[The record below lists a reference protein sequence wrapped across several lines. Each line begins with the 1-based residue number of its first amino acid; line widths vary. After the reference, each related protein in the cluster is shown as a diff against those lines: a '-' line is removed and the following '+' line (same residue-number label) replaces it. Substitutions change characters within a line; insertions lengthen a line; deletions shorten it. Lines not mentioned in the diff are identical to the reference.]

1 MADIL
6 QGLNNPQKEA
16 VTTVEG
22 PVMVIA
28 GAGSGKTKALTH
40 RIAYMIQEGINPF
53 SIMALTFT
61 NKAAKE
67 MKDRIMKLVDPHA
80 ARNVWMGT
88 FHSIFA
94 RILRIEAQHLGFTPD
109 FTIYDTDDSKQLINA
124 ILKERELDTKAYPA
138 KYILHRISMAK
149 SALYTPEDYCNNFE
163 IQQQDLRANKPLVGE
178 IFKSY
183 NNRLQRAN
191 AMDFDD
197 ILFYTNVLLRDFPEI
212 LYKYQQRFEYILV
225 DEYQDTNYAQY
236 LIIRRI
242 AAMREN
248 ICVVGDD
255 AQSIYGFRG
264 ANIQNILNFKNDY
277 PEQKLIRL
285 EQNYRSTKTIVNAA
299 NSVIDHNKDQIKKK
313 VWSDKEEGELI
324 TVLRAT
330 SDNEE
335 GTLVANSIF
344 GYKMSRQLNNKDFAI
359 LYRTNSQSRS
369 IEEALR
375 KQDIRYRI
383 YGGLSFYDR
392 KEVKDLLAYF
402 RVVINPHDEQALLRI
417 INYPARGI
425 GKTTIERL
433 MVVADERQKGIW
445 DVISSETEPMPNDFN
460 SGTVTKL
467 RNFAT
472 MIRSFQTLLD
482 KQNAIE
488 LAKHICNT
496 VGIIKVL
503 KEDDTPEGVARVQ
516 NIEELLNAIM
526 EFSDKQ
532 VDEVTGEQNTVTLNK
547 FMEDVALLTDQD
559 KKDDEDDDYV
569 TLMTIHSAK
578 GLEFPYVY
586 IVGLEE
592 NLFPGIQSLST
603 REDLE
608 EERRLFY
615 VALTRAE
622 TKLVLSHAESRYRWG
637 NLTLSEPSRF
647 IEEIDPSLIE
657 RTKKASFRG
666 TSSFNEGVNFSNPF
680 SKSFQTTRKFQKKTM
695 QSDTPYINKGTQK
708 TESSEKFNSSD
719 FNPASPDE
727 IVEGMIV
734 LHQKFGQ
741 GRVEKVEG
749 VGPNKKANVFS
760 TFLQFQ
766 QLGDLIALG
775 QQLAVLTGDGF
786 QHHHAGK
793 IHHYTHHNR
802 YTAGD
807 DPAAI
812 GAQQLFDTPAAA
824 PNRNPHNGCGE

>member
-1 MADIL
+1 MTDIL
-6 QGLNNPQKEA
+6 NGLNNPQREA

-163 IQQQDLRANKPLVGE
+163 IQQQDVRANKPLIGE
-178 IFKSY
+178 IFKTY

-277 PEQKLIRL
+277 PEQRLIRL

-369 IEEALR
+369 LEEALR

-433 MVVADERQKGIW
+433 MVVADERKQAIW
-445 DVISSETEPMPNDFN
+445 DVIASDEEPMPKDFN
-460 SGTVTKL
+460 SGTVNKL

-472 MIRSFQTLLD
+472 MIKSFQTLLN

-496 VGIIKVL
+496 VGIIKDL
-503 KEDDTPEGVARVQ
+503 KEDDTPEGLSRVQ

-532 VDEVTGEQNTVTLNK
+532 VDEVTGEQNEVTLNK

-559 KKDDEDDDYV
+559 KKNDEDDDYV

-622 TKLVLSHAESRYRWG
+622 TKLVLSYAESRYRWG

-647 IEEIDPSLIE
+647 IEEIDQSLIE
-657 RTKKASFRG
+657 RTRKASFRG
-666 TSSFNEGVNFSNPF
+666 TSSFNEGVNFSDPF
-680 SKSFQTTRKFQKKTM
+680 SKSFQTRRDFQKKTT
-695 QSDTPYINKGTQK
+695 QPSNATPINTPK
-708 TESSEKFNSSD
+708 NNNSD
-719 FNPASPDE
+719 FTAASPDV
-727 IVEGMIV
+727 IDEGMRV

-741 GRVEKVEG
+741 GTVMKVEG
-749 VGPNKKANVFS
+749 IGPNKKATV
-760 TFLQFQ
+760 
-766 QLGDLIALG
+766 
-775 QQLAVLTGDGF
+775 
-786 QHHHAGK
+786 
-793 IHHYTHHNR
+793 
-802 YTAGD
+802 
-807 DPAAI
+807 
-812 GAQQLFDTPAAA
+812 LFDD
-824 PNRNPHNGCGE
+824 CGTKQLMLKFAKLNILK

>member
-6 QGLNNPQKEA
+6 DKLNGPQLEA
-16 VTTVEG
+16 VTTIDG

-28 GAGSGKTKALTH
+28 GAGSGKTRALTH

-67 MKDRIMKLVDPHA
+67 MKERIMQLVEPGA

-94 RILRIEAQHLGFTPD
+94 RILRIEAASLGYTSD
-109 FTIYDTDDSKQLINA
+109 FTIYDTDDSKTLINN
-124 ILKERELDTKAYPA
+124 ILKDRELDTKAYPA
-138 KYILHRISMAK
+138 KYILNRISMAK
-149 SALYTPEDYCNNFE
+149 SALYSPEDYCNNAE
-163 IQQQDLRANKPLVGE
+163 IQEQDRRANKPLVGE
-178 IFKSY
+178 IYKTY
-183 NNRLQRAN
+183 NARLKRAN

-197 ILFYTNVLLRDFPEI
+197 ILFNTNVLLRDFPEI
-212 LYKYQQRFEYILV
+212 LYKYQNHFQYILV

-264 ANIQNILNFKNDY
+264 ANIQNILNFKTDY

-285 EQNYRSTKTIVNAA
+285 EQNYRSTKTIVKAA
-299 NSVIDHNKDQIKKK
+299 NSVIENNKDQIKKN
-313 VWSDKEEGELI
+313 VWSDNEEGELI
-324 TVLRAT
+324 TLLRAT

-335 GTLVANSIF
+335 GTLVASSIF
-344 GYKMSRQLNNKDFAI
+344 GYKMSRQLSFKDFVI
-359 LYRTNSQSRS
+359 LYRTNAQSRS
-369 IEEALR
+369 LEEALR
-375 KQDIRYRI
+375 KQDIPYRI

-402 RVVINPHDEQALLRI
+402 RVVINPLDEQALLRI

-425 GKTTIERL
+425 GDTTK
-433 MVVADERQKGIW
+433 QKLQVIAEGRGCPIW
-445 DVISSETEPMPNDFN
+445 DVLTSIGKEPIDLNTGTARKLMDF
-460 SGTVTKL
+460 TTL
-467 RNFAT
+467 
-472 MIRSFQTLLD
+472 IQSFQTLVS
-482 KQNAIE
+482 KMSAFE
-488 LAKHICNT
+488 LAKHIT
-496 VGIIKVL
+496 DTIGLIKVL
-503 KEDDTPEGVARVQ
+503 KEEDTAESIMRIQ

-532 VDEVTGEQNTVTLNK
+532 VDEVTGEQISVSLPK

-559 KKDDEDDDYV
+559 KKDDKDSDVV

-592 NLFPGIQSLST
+592 NLFPGIQTLST

-622 TKLVLSHAESRYRWG
+622 KKLILSYAESRYRWG
-637 NLTLSEPSRF
+637 NMTLSEPSRF
-647 IEEIDPSLIE
+647 IEEIDQSLIE
-657 RTKKASFRG
+657 KTRKASFRG
-666 TSSFNEGVNFSNPF
+666 ATIKEERNYNPF
-680 SKSFQTTRKFQKKTM
+680 NKSKSSWTSTINDSH
-695 QSDTPYINKGTQK
+695 SDTTATSQAQQRQPVTHNVNMSTADA
-708 TESSEKFNSSD
+708 SEIMAGQRVF
-719 FNPASPDE
+719 
-727 IVEGMIV
+727 
-734 LHQKFGQ
+734 HQKFGA
-741 GRVEKVEG
+741 GTVITVEG
-749 VGPNKKANVFS
+749 AGPNKKASV
-760 TFLQFQ
+760 
-766 QLGDLIALG
+766 D
-775 QQLAVLTGDGF
+775 
-786 QHHHAGK
+786 
-793 IHHYTHHNR
+793 
-802 YTAGD
+802 
-807 DPAAI
+807 
-812 GAQQLFDTPAAA
+812 FDESGNKMLMLKFAKLSII
-824 PNRNPHNGCGE
+824 N

>member
-6 QGLNNPQKEA
+6 NGLNNPQREA
-16 VTTVEG
+16 VTTIEG

-149 SALYTPEDYCNNFE
+149 SALYTAEDYCNNFE
-163 IQQQDLRANKPLVGE
+163 IQQQDIRANKPLIGE

-264 ANIQNILNFKNDY
+264 ANIQNILNFKTDY

-299 NSVIDHNKDQIKKK
+299 NSVIEHNKDQIKKK
-313 VWSDKEEGELI
+313 VWSDNVEGDLI

-330 SDNEE
+330 SDGEE

-344 GYKMSRQLNNKDFAI
+344 GYKMAQQLNNKDFAI

-369 IEEALR
+369 LEEALR
-375 KQDIRYRI
+375 KQNIPYKI

-433 MVVADERQKGIW
+433 MVVANERNKGIW
-445 DVISSETEPMPNDFN
+445 DVIANEEEQMPQDFN
-460 SGTVTKL
+460 SGTAGKL

-472 MIRSFQTLLD
+472 MIKSFQTLLN

-496 VGIIKVL
+496 VGIIKDL

-532 VDEVTGEQNTVTLNK
+532 VDEVTGEQNEVTLNK
-547 FMEDVALLTDQD
+547 FMEDVALLSDQD
-559 KKDDEDDDYV
+559 KKDDENADYV

-603 REDLE
+603 REELE

-622 TKLVLSHAESRYRWG
+622 TKLILSYAESRYRWG

-666 TSSFNEGVNFSNPF
+666 TSSFNEGNNFSNPF
-680 SKSFQTTRKFQKKTM
+680 SKSFQTTREFQKKNNPEK
-695 QSDTPYINKGTQK
+695 QNTPYINSTQK
-708 TESSEKFNSSD
+708 NESSD
-719 FNPASPDE
+719 FVAASPDD
-727 IVEGMIV
+727 IIEGMRV
-734 LHQKFGQ
+734 SHQKFGQ
-741 GRVEKVEG
+741 GSVTKVEG
-749 VGPNKKANVFS
+749 IGPNKKATVIFDECGS
-760 TFLQFQ
+760 K
-766 QLGDLIALG
+766 QLMLKFAKLNIL
-775 QQLAVLTGDGF
+775 
-786 QHHHAGK
+786 K
-793 IHHYTHHNR
+793 
-802 YTAGD
+802 
-807 DPAAI
+807 
-812 GAQQLFDTPAAA
+812 
-824 PNRNPHNGCGE
+824 

>member
-1 MADIL
+1 MTDIL
-6 QGLNNPQKEA
+6 NGLNNPQREA

-22 PVMVIA
+22 PLMVIA

-163 IQQQDLRANKPLVGE
+163 IQQQDVRANKPLIGE
-178 IFKSY
+178 IFKTY

-277 PEQKLIRL
+277 PEQRLIRL

-369 IEEALR
+369 LEEALR

-433 MVVADERQKGIW
+433 MVVADERKQAIW
-445 DVISSETEPMPNDFN
+445 DVIASDEEPMPKDFN
-460 SGTVTKL
+460 SGTVNKL

-472 MIRSFQTLLD
+472 MIKSFQTLLN

-496 VGIIKVL
+496 VGIIKDL
-503 KEDDTPEGVARVQ
+503 KEDDTPEGLSRVQ

-532 VDEVTGEQNTVTLNK
+532 VDEVTGEQNEVTLNK

-559 KKDDEDDDYV
+559 KKNDEDDDYV

-622 TKLVLSHAESRYRWG
+622 TKLVLSYAESRYRWG

-647 IEEIDPSLIE
+647 IEEIDQSLIE
-657 RTKKASFRG
+657 RTRKASFRG
-666 TSSFNEGVNFSNPF
+666 TSSFDEGINFSNPF
-680 SKSFQTTRKFQKKTM
+680 SKSFQTRRDFQKKTT
-695 QSDTPYINKGTQK
+695 QPSSATPINTPK
-708 TESSEKFNSSD
+708 NNNSD
-719 FNPASPDE
+719 FVAATPDE
-727 IVEGMIV
+727 IDEGMRV

-741 GRVEKVEG
+741 GTVMKVEG
-749 VGPNKKANVFS
+749 IGPNKKATVMFDDCGS
-760 TFLQFQ
+760 K
-766 QLGDLIALG
+766 QLMLKFAKLNIL
-775 QQLAVLTGDGF
+775 
-786 QHHHAGK
+786 K
-793 IHHYTHHNR
+793 
-802 YTAGD
+802 
-807 DPAAI
+807 
-812 GAQQLFDTPAAA
+812 
-824 PNRNPHNGCGE
+824 

>member
-1 MADIL
+1 MTDIL
-6 QGLNNPQKEA
+6 QGLNSPQKEA

-149 SALYTPEDYCNNFE
+149 SALYTPEDYCNNFD
-163 IQQQDLRANKPLVGE
+163 IQQQDLRANKPLIGE
-178 IFKSY
+178 IFKTY

-277 PEQKLIRL
+277 PEQRLIRL

-445 DVISSETEPMPNDFN
+445 DVISSEEEPMPKDFN
-460 SGTVTKL
+460 SGTVNKL

-472 MIRSFQTLLD
+472 MIKSFQTLLN

-496 VGIIKVL
+496 VGIIKDL
-503 KEDDTPEGVARVQ
+503 KEDDTPEGLARVQ

-532 VDEVTGEQNTVTLNK
+532 VDEVTGEQNEVTLNK

-622 TKLVLSHAESRYRWG
+622 TKLVLSYAESRYRWG

-647 IEEIDPSLIE
+647 IEEIDQSLIE
-657 RTKKASFRG
+657 KTRKASFRG
-666 TSSFNEGVNFSNPF
+666 TSSFNEGINFSNPF
-680 SKSFQTTRKFQKKTM
+680 SKSFQEKRDYQKKT
-695 QSDTPYINKGTQK
+695 SSADSPYINKGT
-708 TESSEKFNSSD
+708 NSTTPININTPKNNDSD
-719 FNPASPDE
+719 FVAASPEDIE
-727 IVEGMIV
+727 EGMRV

-741 GRVEKVEG
+741 GTVMKVEG
-749 VGPNKKANVFS
+749 IGPNKKATV
-760 TFLQFQ
+760 
-766 QLGDLIALG
+766 
-775 QQLAVLTGDGF
+775 
-786 QHHHAGK
+786 
-793 IHHYTHHNR
+793 
-802 YTAGD
+802 
-807 DPAAI
+807 
-812 GAQQLFDTPAAA
+812 LFDE
-824 PNRNPHNGCGE
+824 CGSKQLMLKFAKLNILR

>member
-6 QGLNNPQKEA
+6 QGLNNPQREA

-109 FTIYDTDDSKQLINA
+109 FTIYDSDDSKQLINS

-149 SALYTPEDYCNNFE
+149 SALYTAEDYCNNFE
-163 IQQQDLRANKPLVGE
+163 IQQQDIRANKPLIGE

-183 NNRLQRAN
+183 NSRLQRAN

-212 LYKYQQRFEYILV
+212 LYKYQNRFEYILV

-264 ANIQNILNFKNDY
+264 ANIQNILNFKTDY
-277 PEQKLIRL
+277 PGQRLIRL

-330 SDNEE
+330 SDGEE

-344 GYKMSRQLNNKDFAI
+344 GYKMSHQLNNKDFAI

-369 IEEALR
+369 LEEALR
-375 KQDIRYRI
+375 KKNIPYKI

-402 RVVINPHDEQALLRI
+402 RVVINPNDEQALLRI

-433 MVVADERQKGIW
+433 MVIADERNKGIW
-445 DVISSETEPMPNDFN
+445 DVIANDNEPMPQDFN
-460 SGTVTKL
+460 SGTANKL

-472 MIRSFQTLLD
+472 MIKSFQTLLD

-496 VGIIKVL
+496 VGIIKDL
-503 KEDDTPEGVARVQ
+503 KEDDTPEGAARVD

-532 VDEVTGEQNTVTLNK
+532 VDEVTGEQNEVTLNK
-547 FMEDVALLTDQD
+547 FMEDVALLSDQD
-559 KKDDEDDDYV
+559 KKEDEDADYV

-603 REDLE
+603 REELE

-622 TKLVLSHAESRYRWG
+622 KKLVLSYAESRYRWG
-637 NLTLSEPSRF
+637 NMTLSEPSRF
-647 IEEIDPSLIE
+647 IEEIDQSLIE

-666 TSSFNEGVNFSNPF
+666 TSSFNEGINFSNPF
-680 SKSFQTTRKFQKKTM
+680 SKSFQTTREFQRKSAPDK
-695 QSDTPYINKGTQK
+695 QNTPYINSVQN
-708 TESSEKFNSSD
+708 SAPQNSNSEFV
-719 FNPASPDE
+719 AAAPDD
-727 IVEGMIV
+727 IAEGMRV

-741 GRVEKVEG
+741 GTVAKVEG
-749 VGPNKKANVFS
+749 IGPNKKATVIFDDCGS
-760 TFLQFQ
+760 K
-766 QLGDLIALG
+766 QLMLKFAKLNIL
-775 QQLAVLTGDGF
+775 
-786 QHHHAGK
+786 K
-793 IHHYTHHNR
+793 
-802 YTAGD
+802 
-807 DPAAI
+807 
-812 GAQQLFDTPAAA
+812 
-824 PNRNPHNGCGE
+824 

>member
-1 MADIL
+1 MTDIL
-6 QGLNNPQKEA
+6 NGLNNPQKEA
-16 VTTVEG
+16 VTTIEG

-40 RIAYMIQEGINPF
+40 RIAYMIQEGVNPF

-67 MKDRIMKLVDPHA
+67 MKDRIMKLVNPHA

-109 FTIYDTDDSKQLINA
+109 FTIYDTDDSKQLINS
-124 ILKERELDTKAYPA
+124 ILKEREIDTKAYPA

-149 SALYTPEDYCNNFE
+149 SALYTAEDYCNNFE
-163 IQQQDLRANKPLVGE
+163 IQQQDIRANKPLIGE

-183 NNRLQRAN
+183 NARLQRAN

-212 LYKYQQRFEYILV
+212 LYKYQNRFEYILV

-264 ANIQNILNFKNDY
+264 ANIQNILNFKTDY
-277 PEQKLIRL
+277 PGQRLIRL

-299 NSVIDHNKDQIKKK
+299 NSVIEHNKDQIKKK
-313 VWSDKEEGELI
+313 VWSDKEEGDLI

-330 SDNEE
+330 SDGEE

-344 GYKMSRQLNNKDFAI
+344 GYKMSQQLNNKDFAI

-369 IEEALR
+369 LEEALR
-375 KQDIRYRI
+375 KQNIPYKI

-433 MVVADERQKGIW
+433 MVVANERQTGIW
-445 DVISSETEPMPNDFN
+445 DVIANDNEPMPQDFN
-460 SGTVTKL
+460 SGTANKL

-472 MIRSFQTLLD
+472 MIKSFQTLLD

-496 VGIIKVL
+496 VGIIKDL
-503 KEDDTPEGVARVQ
+503 KEDDTPEGAARVD

-532 VDEVTGEQNTVTLNK
+532 VDEVTGEQNEVTLNK
-547 FMEDVALLTDQD
+547 FMEDVALLSDQD
-559 KKDDEDDDYV
+559 KKDDENADHV

-603 REDLE
+603 REELE

-622 TKLVLSHAESRYRWG
+622 KKLVLSYAESRYRWG
-637 NLTLSEPSRF
+637 NMTLSEPSRF
-647 IEEIDPSLIE
+647 IEEIDESLIE

-666 TSSFNEGVNFSNPF
+666 TSSFNEGINFSNPF
-680 SKSFQTTRKFQKKTM
+680 SRSFQEKKEFQKRTT
-695 QSDTPYINKGTQK
+695 QS
-708 TESSEKFNSSD
+708 SSETTSRPSSSATPININTSKNNDSD
-719 FNPASPDE
+719 FVAAAPDD
-727 IVEGMIV
+727 IAEGMRV

-741 GRVEKVEG
+741 GTVAKVEG
-749 VGPNKKANVFS
+749 IGPNKKATVIFDECGS
-760 TFLQFQ
+760 K
-766 QLGDLIALG
+766 QLMLKFAKLNIL
-775 QQLAVLTGDGF
+775 
-786 QHHHAGK
+786 K
-793 IHHYTHHNR
+793 
-802 YTAGD
+802 
-807 DPAAI
+807 
-812 GAQQLFDTPAAA
+812 
-824 PNRNPHNGCGE
+824 

>member
-6 QGLNNPQKEA
+6 DKLNGPQLEA
-16 VTTVEG
+16 VTTIDG

-28 GAGSGKTKALTH
+28 GAGSGKTRALTH

-67 MKDRIMKLVDPHA
+67 MKERIMQLVEPGA

-94 RILRIEAQHLGFTPD
+94 RILRIEAASLGYTSD
-109 FTIYDTDDSKQLINA
+109 FTIYDTDDSKTLINN
-124 ILKERELDTKAYPA
+124 ILKDRELDTKAYPA
-138 KYILHRISMAK
+138 KYILNRISMAK
-149 SALYTPEDYCNNFE
+149 SALYSPEDYCDNAE
-163 IQQQDLRANKPLVGE
+163 IQEQDRRANKPLVGE
-178 IFKSY
+178 IFKTY
-183 NNRLQRAN
+183 NARLKRAN

-197 ILFYTNVLLRDFPEI
+197 ILFNTNVLLRDFPEI
-212 LYKYQQRFEYILV
+212 LYKYQNHFQYILV

-264 ANIQNILNFKNDY
+264 ANIQNILNFKTDY

-285 EQNYRSTKTIVNAA
+285 EQNYRSTKTIVKAA
-299 NSVIDHNKDQIKKK
+299 NSVIENNKDQIKKK
-313 VWSDKEEGELI
+313 VWSDNEEGELI
-324 TVLRAT
+324 TLLRAT

-335 GTLVANSIF
+335 GTLVASSIF
-344 GYKMSRQLNNKDFAI
+344 GYKMSRQLSFKDFVI
-359 LYRTNSQSRS
+359 LYRTNAQSRS
-369 IEEALR
+369 LEEALR
-375 KQDIRYRI
+375 KQDIPYRI

-402 RVVINPHDEQALLRI
+402 RVVINPLDEQALLRI

-425 GKTTIERL
+425 GDTTK
-433 MVVADERQKGIW
+433 QKLQVIAEGRGCPIW
-445 DVISSETEPMPNDFN
+445 DVLTSIGKEPIDLNTGTARKLMDF
-460 SGTVTKL
+460 TTL
-467 RNFAT
+467 
-472 MIRSFQTLLD
+472 IQSFQTLVS
-482 KQNAIE
+482 KMSAFE
-488 LAKHICNT
+488 LAKHIT
-496 VGIIKVL
+496 DTIGLIKVL
-503 KEDDTPEGVARVQ
+503 KEEDTAESIMRIQ

-532 VDEVTGEQNTVTLNK
+532 VDEVTGEQISVSLPK

-559 KKDDEDDDYV
+559 KKDDKDSDVV

-592 NLFPGIQSLST
+592 NLFPGIQTLST

-622 TKLVLSHAESRYRWG
+622 KKLILSYAESRYRWG
-637 NLTLSEPSRF
+637 NMTLSEPSRF
-647 IEEIDPSLIE
+647 IEEIDQSLIE
-657 RTKKASFRG
+657 KTRKASFRG
-666 TSSFNEGVNFSNPF
+666 ATIKEERNYNPF
-680 SKSFQTTRKFQKKTM
+680 NKSKSSWTST
-695 QSDTPYINKGTQK
+695 INDSHSGTKATSPAQQRQPVAHNVNMS
-708 TESSEKFNSSD
+708 TADASEIMAGQRVF
-719 FNPASPDE
+719 
-727 IVEGMIV
+727 
-734 LHQKFGQ
+734 HQKFGA
-741 GRVEKVEG
+741 GTVITVEG
-749 VGPNKKANVFS
+749 AGPNKKASV
-760 TFLQFQ
+760 
-766 QLGDLIALG
+766 D
-775 QQLAVLTGDGF
+775 
-786 QHHHAGK
+786 
-793 IHHYTHHNR
+793 
-802 YTAGD
+802 
-807 DPAAI
+807 
-812 GAQQLFDTPAAA
+812 FDESGNKMLMLKFAKLSII
-824 PNRNPHNGCGE
+824 N

>member
-6 QGLNNPQKEA
+6 NGLNSPQKEA
-16 VTTVEG
+16 VTTIEG

-53 SIMALTFT
+53 AIMALTFT

-67 MKDRIMKLVDPHA
+67 MKERIMKLVDAHS

-109 FTIYDTDDSKQLINA
+109 FTIYDTDDSKQLINS

-149 SALYTPEDYCNNFE
+149 SALYTAEDYCNNFD
-163 IQQQDLRANKPLVGE
+163 IQQQDIRANKPLIGE

-183 NNRLQRAN
+183 NARLQRAN

-264 ANIQNILNFKNDY
+264 ANIQNILNFKTDY
-277 PEQKLIRL
+277 PGQKLIRL

-313 VWSDKEEGELI
+313 VWSDNEEGDLI
-324 TVLRAT
+324 TILRAT
-330 SDNEE
+330 SDGEE
-335 GTLVANSIF
+335 GILVANSIF
-344 GYKMSRQLNNKDFAI
+344 GYKMSQQLNNKDFAI

-369 IEEALR
+369 LEEALR
-375 KQDIRYRI
+375 KKNIPYKI

-433 MVVADERQKGIW
+433 MVVADERNKGIW
-445 DVISSETEPMPNDFN
+445 DVIANENEPMPQDFN
-460 SGTVTKL
+460 SGTANKL

-472 MIRSFQTLLD
+472 MIKSFQTLLD

-496 VGIIKVL
+496 VGIIKDL
-503 KEDDTPEGVARVQ
+503 KEDDTPEGAARVD

-532 VDEVTGEQNTVTLNK
+532 VDEVTGEQNEVTLNK
-547 FMEDVALLTDQD
+547 FMEDVALLSDQD
-559 KKDDEDDDYV
+559 KKDDENADYV

-603 REDLE
+603 REELE

-622 TKLVLSHAESRYRWG
+622 KKLVLSYAESRYRWG
-637 NLTLSEPSRF
+637 NMTLSEPSRF
-647 IEEIDPSLIE
+647 IEEIDESLIE

-666 TSSFNEGVNFSNPF
+666 TSSFNEGINFSNPF
-680 SKSFQTTRKFQKKTM
+680 SRSFQEKKEFQKRTT
-695 QSDTPYINKGTQK
+695 QS
-708 TESSEKFNSSD
+708 SSD
-719 FNPASPDE
+719 ATSRPSSSATPININTSKNNDSDFVAAAPDD
-727 IVEGMIV
+727 IAEGMRV

-741 GRVEKVEG
+741 GTVAKVEG
-749 VGPNKKANVFS
+749 IGPNKKATVIFDECGS
-760 TFLQFQ
+760 K
-766 QLGDLIALG
+766 QLMLKFAKLNIL
-775 QQLAVLTGDGF
+775 
-786 QHHHAGK
+786 K
-793 IHHYTHHNR
+793 
-802 YTAGD
+802 
-807 DPAAI
+807 
-812 GAQQLFDTPAAA
+812 
-824 PNRNPHNGCGE
+824 

>member
-6 QGLNNPQKEA
+6 DKLNGPQLEA
-16 VTTVEG
+16 VTTIDG

-28 GAGSGKTKALTH
+28 GAGSGKTRALTH

-67 MKDRIMKLVDPHA
+67 MKERIMQLVEPGA

-94 RILRIEAQHLGFTPD
+94 RILRIEAASLGYTSD
-109 FTIYDTDDSKQLINA
+109 FTIYDTDDSKTLINN
-124 ILKERELDTKAYPA
+124 ILKDRELDTKAYPA
-138 KYILHRISMAK
+138 KYILNRISMAK
-149 SALYTPEDYCNNFE
+149 SALYSPEDYCDNAE
-163 IQQQDLRANKPLVGE
+163 IQEQDRRANKPLVGE
-178 IFKSY
+178 IFKTY
-183 NNRLQRAN
+183 NARLKRAN

-197 ILFYTNVLLRDFPEI
+197 ILFNTNVLLRDFPEI
-212 LYKYQQRFEYILV
+212 LYKYQNHFQYILV

-264 ANIQNILNFKNDY
+264 ANIQNILNFKTDY

-285 EQNYRSTKTIVNAA
+285 EQNYRSTKTIVKAA
-299 NSVIDHNKDQIKKK
+299 NSVIENNKDQIKKN
-313 VWSDKEEGELI
+313 VWSDNEEGELI
-324 TVLRAT
+324 TLLRAT

-335 GTLVANSIF
+335 GTLVASSIF
-344 GYKMSRQLNNKDFAI
+344 GYKMSRQLSFKDFVI
-359 LYRTNSQSRS
+359 LYRTNAQSRS
-369 IEEALR
+369 LEEALR
-375 KQDIRYRI
+375 KQDIPYRI

-402 RVVINPHDEQALLRI
+402 RVVINPLDEQALLRI

-425 GKTTIERL
+425 GDTTK
-433 MVVADERQKGIW
+433 QKLQVIAEGRGCPIW
-445 DVISSETEPMPNDFN
+445 DVLTSIGKEPIDLNTGTARKLMDF
-460 SGTVTKL
+460 TTL
-467 RNFAT
+467 
-472 MIRSFQTLLD
+472 IQSFQTLVS
-482 KQNAIE
+482 KMSAFE
-488 LAKHICNT
+488 LAKHIT
-496 VGIIKVL
+496 DTIGLIKVL
-503 KEDDTPEGVARVQ
+503 KEEDTAESIMRIQ

-532 VDEVTGEQNTVTLNK
+532 VDEVTGEQISVSLPK

-559 KKDDEDDDYV
+559 KKDDKDSDVV

-592 NLFPGIQSLST
+592 NLFPGIQTLST

-622 TKLVLSHAESRYRWG
+622 KKLILSYAESRYRWG
-637 NLTLSEPSRF
+637 NMTLSEPSRF
-647 IEEIDPSLIE
+647 IEEIDQSLIE
-657 RTKKASFRG
+657 KTRKASFRG
-666 TSSFNEGVNFSNPF
+666 ATIKEERNYNPF
-680 SKSFQTTRKFQKKTM
+680 NKSKSSWTST
-695 QSDTPYINKGTQK
+695 INDSHSGTKATSPAQQRQPVAHNVNMS
-708 TESSEKFNSSD
+708 TADASEIMAGQRVF
-719 FNPASPDE
+719 
-727 IVEGMIV
+727 
-734 LHQKFGQ
+734 HQKFGA
-741 GRVEKVEG
+741 GTVITVEG
-749 VGPNKKANVFS
+749 AGPNKKASV
-760 TFLQFQ
+760 
-766 QLGDLIALG
+766 D
-775 QQLAVLTGDGF
+775 
-786 QHHHAGK
+786 
-793 IHHYTHHNR
+793 
-802 YTAGD
+802 
-807 DPAAI
+807 
-812 GAQQLFDTPAAA
+812 FDESGNKMLMLKFAKLSII
-824 PNRNPHNGCGE
+824 N

>member
-6 QGLNNPQKEA
+6 NGLNNPQKEA
-16 VTTVEG
+16 VTTIEG

-53 SIMALTFT
+53 AIMALTFT

-67 MKDRIMKLVDPHA
+67 MKERIMKLVDAHS

-109 FTIYDTDDSKQLINA
+109 FTIYDTDDSKQLINS

-149 SALYTPEDYCNNFE
+149 SALYTAEDYCNNFD
-163 IQQQDLRANKPLVGE
+163 IQQQDIRANKPLIGE

-183 NNRLQRAN
+183 NARLQRAN

-264 ANIQNILNFKNDY
+264 ANIQNILNFKTDY
-277 PEQKLIRL
+277 PGQKLIRL

-313 VWSDKEEGELI
+313 VWSDNEEGDLI

-330 SDNEE
+330 SDGEE
-335 GTLVANSIF
+335 GILVANSIF
-344 GYKMSRQLNNKDFAI
+344 GYKMSQQLNNKDFAI

-369 IEEALR
+369 LEEALR
-375 KQDIRYRI
+375 KKNIPYKI

-433 MVVADERQKGIW
+433 MVVADERNKGIW
-445 DVISSETEPMPNDFN
+445 DVIANENEPMPQDFN
-460 SGTVTKL
+460 SGTANKL

-472 MIRSFQTLLD
+472 MIKSFQTLLD

-496 VGIIKVL
+496 VGIIKDL
-503 KEDDTPEGVARVQ
+503 KEDDTPEGAARVD

-532 VDEVTGEQNTVTLNK
+532 VDEVTGEQNEVTLNK
-547 FMEDVALLTDQD
+547 FMEDVALLSDQD
-559 KKDDEDDDYV
+559 KKDDENADYV

-603 REDLE
+603 REELE

-622 TKLVLSHAESRYRWG
+622 KKLVLSYAESRYRWG
-637 NLTLSEPSRF
+637 NMTLSEPSRF
-647 IEEIDPSLIE
+647 IEEIDESLIE

-666 TSSFNEGVNFSNPF
+666 TSSFNEGINFSNPF
-680 SKSFQTTRKFQKKTM
+680 SRSFQEKKEFQKRTT
-695 QSDTPYINKGTQK
+695 QS
-708 TESSEKFNSSD
+708 SSD
-719 FNPASPDE
+719 ATSKYASCATPININTSKNNDSDFVAAAPDD
-727 IVEGMIV
+727 IAEGMRV

-741 GRVEKVEG
+741 GTVAKVEG
-749 VGPNKKANVFS
+749 IGPNKKATVIFDECGS
-760 TFLQFQ
+760 K
-766 QLGDLIALG
+766 QLMLKFAKLNIL
-775 QQLAVLTGDGF
+775 
-786 QHHHAGK
+786 K
-793 IHHYTHHNR
+793 
-802 YTAGD
+802 
-807 DPAAI
+807 
-812 GAQQLFDTPAAA
+812 
-824 PNRNPHNGCGE
+824 

>member
-6 QGLNNPQKEA
+6 NGLNSPQKEA
-16 VTTVEG
+16 VTTIEG

-53 SIMALTFT
+53 AIMALTFT

-67 MKDRIMKLVDPHA
+67 MKERIMKLVDAHS

-109 FTIYDTDDSKQLINA
+109 FTIYDTDDSKQLINS

-149 SALYTPEDYCNNFE
+149 SALYTAEDYCNNFE
-163 IQQQDLRANKPLVGE
+163 IQQQDIRANKPLIGE

-183 NNRLQRAN
+183 NARLQRAN

-264 ANIQNILNFKNDY
+264 ANIQNILNFKTDY
-277 PEQKLIRL
+277 PGQKLIRL

-313 VWSDKEEGELI
+313 VWSDNEEGDLI
-324 TVLRAT
+324 TILRAT
-330 SDNEE
+330 SDGEE

-344 GYKMSRQLNNKDFAI
+344 GYKMSQQLNNKDFAI

-369 IEEALR
+369 LEEALR
-375 KQDIRYRI
+375 KKNIPYKI

-433 MVVADERQKGIW
+433 MVVADERNKGIW
-445 DVISSETEPMPNDFN
+445 DVIANENEPMPQDFN
-460 SGTVTKL
+460 SGTANKL

-472 MIRSFQTLLD
+472 MIKSFQTLLD

-496 VGIIKVL
+496 VGIIKDL
-503 KEDDTPEGVARVQ
+503 KEDDTPEGAARVD

-532 VDEVTGEQNTVTLNK
+532 VDEVTGEQNEVTLNK
-547 FMEDVALLTDQD
+547 FMEDVALLSDQD
-559 KKDDEDDDYV
+559 KKDDENADYV

-603 REDLE
+603 REELE

-622 TKLVLSHAESRYRWG
+622 KKLVLSYAESRYRWG
-637 NLTLSEPSRF
+637 NMTLSEPSRF
-647 IEEIDPSLIE
+647 IEEIDESLIE
-657 RTKKASFRG
+657 RTKKASFRR
-666 TSSFNEGVNFSNPF
+666 TSSFNEGINFSNPF
-680 SKSFQTTRKFQKKTM
+680 SRSFQEKKEFQKRTT
-695 QSDTPYINKGTQK
+695 QS
-708 TESSEKFNSSD
+708 SSD
-719 FNPASPDE
+719 ATSKYASSATPININTSKNNDSDFVAAAPDD
-727 IVEGMIV
+727 IAEGMRV
-734 LHQKFGQ
+734 LHQKFGL
-741 GRVEKVEG
+741 GTVAKVEG
-749 VGPNKKANVFS
+749 IGPNKKATVIFDECGS
-760 TFLQFQ
+760 K
-766 QLGDLIALG
+766 QLMLKFAKLNIL
-775 QQLAVLTGDGF
+775 
-786 QHHHAGK
+786 K
-793 IHHYTHHNR
+793 
-802 YTAGD
+802 
-807 DPAAI
+807 
-812 GAQQLFDTPAAA
+812 
-824 PNRNPHNGCGE
+824 

>member
-1 MADIL
+1 MTDIL
-6 QGLNNPQKEA
+6 NGLNNPQKEA
-16 VTTVEG
+16 VTTIQG

-53 SIMALTFT
+53 AIMALTFT

-94 RILRIEAQHLGFTPD
+94 RILRIEAQYLGFTQD
-109 FTIYDTDDSKQLINA
+109 YTIYDTDDSKQLINA

-163 IQQQDLRANKPLVGE
+163 IQQQDLRANKPLIGE
-178 IFKSY
+178 IFKTY

-212 LYKYQQRFEYILV
+212 LYKYQNRFEYILV

-277 PEQKLIRL
+277 PDQKLIRL

-369 IEEALR
+369 LEEALR
-375 KQDIRYRI
+375 KQDIPYKI

-417 INYPARGI
+417 INYPTRGI

-445 DVISSETEPMPNDFN
+445 DVISSETEPMPKDFN
-460 SGTVTKL
+460 SGAVNKL
-467 RNFAT
+467 HNFVT
-472 MIRSFQTLLD
+472 MIKSFQTLLN
-482 KQNAIE
+482 KQSAIE

-496 VGIIKVL
+496 VGIIKDL
-503 KEDDTPEGVARVQ
+503 KEDDTPEGQARVQ

-532 VDEVTGEQNTVTLNK
+532 VDEVTGEQNEVTLNK

-559 KKDDEDDDYV
+559 NKDDEDDDRV
-569 TLMTIHSAK
+569 TMMTIHSAK

-603 REDLE
+603 REELE

-680 SKSFQTTRKFQKKTM
+680 SKNFQEKREYQKRVEQK
-695 QSDTPYINKGTQK
+695 QHTPYINNGASTN
-708 TESSEKFNSSD
+708 SSSD
-719 FNPASPDE
+719 FVAASPEE
-727 IVEGMIV
+727 IVEGMRV
-734 LHQKFGQ
+734 MHQKFGQ
-741 GRVEKVEG
+741 GNVIKVEG
-749 VGPNKKANVFS
+749 IGPNKKATVVFDECG
-760 TFLQFQ
+760 TK
-766 QLGDLIALG
+766 QLMLKFAKLNIL
-775 QQLAVLTGDGF
+775 
-786 QHHHAGK
+786 K
-793 IHHYTHHNR
+793 
-802 YTAGD
+802 
-807 DPAAI
+807 
-812 GAQQLFDTPAAA
+812 
-824 PNRNPHNGCGE
+824 

>member
-1 MADIL
+1 MTDIL
-6 QGLNNPQKEA
+6 NGLNNPQREA

-163 IQQQDLRANKPLVGE
+163 IQQQDVRANKPLIGE
-178 IFKSY
+178 IFKTY

-277 PEQKLIRL
+277 PEQRLIRL

-369 IEEALR
+369 LEEALR

-433 MVVADERQKGIW
+433 MVVADERKQAIW
-445 DVISSETEPMPNDFN
+445 DVIASDEKPMPKDFN
-460 SGTVTKL
+460 SGTVNKL

-472 MIRSFQTLLD
+472 MIKSFQTLLN

-496 VGIIKVL
+496 VGIINDL
-503 KEDDTPEGVARVQ
+503 KEDDTPEGLSRVQ

-532 VDEVTGEQNTVTLNK
+532 VDEVTGEQNEVTLNK

-559 KKDDEDDDYV
+559 KENDEDDDYV

-592 NLFPGIQSLST
+592 NLFPSIQSLST

-622 TKLVLSHAESRYRWG
+622 TKLVLSYAESRYRWG

-647 IEEIDPSLIE
+647 IEEIDQSLIE
-657 RTKKASFRG
+657 RTRKASFRG
-666 TSSFNEGVNFSNPF
+666 TSSFDEGVNFSDPF
-680 SKSFQTTRKFQKKTM
+680 SKSFQTRRDFQKKTT
-695 QSDTPYINKGTQK
+695 QPSNATPINTPK
-708 TESSEKFNSSD
+708 NNNSD
-719 FNPASPDE
+719 FTAASPDV
-727 IVEGMIV
+727 IDEGMRV

-741 GRVEKVEG
+741 GTVMKVEG
-749 VGPNKKANVFS
+749 IGPNKKATV
-760 TFLQFQ
+760 
-766 QLGDLIALG
+766 
-775 QQLAVLTGDGF
+775 
-786 QHHHAGK
+786 
-793 IHHYTHHNR
+793 
-802 YTAGD
+802 
-807 DPAAI
+807 
-812 GAQQLFDTPAAA
+812 LFDD
-824 PNRNPHNGCGE
+824 CGTKQLMLKFAKLNILK

>member
-1 MADIL
+1 MTDIL
-6 QGLNNPQKEA
+6 QGLNSPQKEA

-149 SALYTPEDYCNNFE
+149 SALYTPEDYCNNFD
-163 IQQQDLRANKPLVGE
+163 IQQQDLRANKPLIGE
-178 IFKSY
+178 IFKTY

-277 PEQKLIRL
+277 PEQRLIRL

-445 DVISSETEPMPNDFN
+445 DVISSEEEPMPKDFN
-460 SGTVTKL
+460 SGTVNKI

-472 MIRSFQTLLD
+472 MIKSFQTLLN

-496 VGIIKVL
+496 VGIIKDL
-503 KEDDTPEGVARVQ
+503 KEDDTPEGLARVQ

-532 VDEVTGEQNTVTLNK
+532 VDEVTGEQNEVTLNK

-622 TKLVLSHAESRYRWG
+622 TKLVLSYAESRYRWG

-647 IEEIDPSLIE
+647 IEEIDQSLIE
-657 RTKKASFRG
+657 KTRKASFRG
-666 TSSFNEGVNFSNPF
+666 TSSFNEGINFSNPF
-680 SKSFQTTRKFQKKTM
+680 SKSFQEKRDYQKKTSS
-695 QSDTPYINKGTQK
+695 SDSPYINKGT
-708 TESSEKFNSSD
+708 NSTTPININTPKNNDSD
-719 FNPASPDE
+719 FVAASPEDIE
-727 IVEGMIV
+727 EGMRV

-741 GRVEKVEG
+741 GTVMKVEG
-749 VGPNKKANVFS
+749 IGPNKKATV
-760 TFLQFQ
+760 
-766 QLGDLIALG
+766 
-775 QQLAVLTGDGF
+775 
-786 QHHHAGK
+786 
-793 IHHYTHHNR
+793 
-802 YTAGD
+802 
-807 DPAAI
+807 
-812 GAQQLFDTPAAA
+812 LFDE
-824 PNRNPHNGCGE
+824 CGSKQLMLKFAKLNILR

>member
-1 MADIL
+1 MTDIL
-6 QGLNNPQKEA
+6 QGLNIPQREV
-16 VTTVEG
+16 VTTIEG

-53 SIMALTFT
+53 SIMSLTFT

-138 KYILHRISMAK
+138 KYVLHRISMAK

-163 IQQQDLRANKPLVGE
+163 IQQQDIRANKPHIGE
-178 IFKSY
+178 IFKTY

-277 PEQKLIRL
+277 PAQKLIRL

-324 TVLRAT
+324 TLLRAT

-344 GYKMSRQLNNKDFAI
+344 GYKMSRQLNYKDFAI
-359 LYRTNSQSRS
+359 LYRTNSQTRS
-369 IEEALR
+369 LEKALR
-375 KQDIRYRI
+375 EQDIPYKI

-433 MVVADERQKGIW
+433 MVVADERKKGIW
-445 DVISSETEPMPNDFN
+445 DVIASDTEPMPQDFN
-460 SGTVTKL
+460 SGTASKL

-472 MIRSFQTLLD
+472 MIKSFQTLLN

-488 LAKHICNT
+488 LAQHICNT
-496 VGIIKVL
+496 VGIIKDL
-503 KEDDTPEGVARVQ
+503 KEDDTPEGVSRVQ
-516 NIEELLNAIM
+516 NIEELLNSIM

-532 VDEVTGEQNTVTLNK
+532 VDEVTGEQNQVSLNK

-559 KKDDEDDDYV
+559 KKEEENDDYV
-569 TLMTIHSAK
+569 TLMTIHSSK

-603 REDLE
+603 REELE

-615 VALTRAE
+615 VAVTRAE
-622 TKLVLSHAESRYRWG
+622 TKLILSYAESRYRWG

-647 IEEIDPSLIE
+647 IDEIEPSLIE
-657 RTKKASFRG
+657 KTKKASFRG

-680 SKSFQTTRKFQKKTM
+680 SKSFQTTREFQKR
-695 QSDTPYINKGTQK
+695 NTQQ
-708 TESSEKFNSSD
+708 ESSYTNKNANSTPIINSANKDSD
-719 FNPASPDE
+719 FVAASPDE
-727 IVEGMIV
+727 IQEGMRV

-741 GRVEKVEG
+741 GEVIKVEG
-749 VGPNKKANVFS
+749 VGPNKKATVMFDECGS
-760 TFLQFQ
+760 K
-766 QLGDLIALG
+766 QLMLKFAKLNIL
-775 QQLAVLTGDGF
+775 
-786 QHHHAGK
+786 K
-793 IHHYTHHNR
+793 
-802 YTAGD
+802 
-807 DPAAI
+807 
-812 GAQQLFDTPAAA
+812 
-824 PNRNPHNGCGE
+824 

>member
-94 RILRIEAQHLGFTPD
+94 HILRIEAQHLGFTPD

-445 DVISSETEPMPNDFN
+445 DVIASETEPMPNDFN

-680 SKSFQTTRKFQKKTM
+680 SKSFQTTREFQKRTT
-695 QSDTPYINKGTQK
+695 QSDTPYINKSAQK

-749 VGPNKKANVFS
+749 VGPNKKASVFFDECG
-760 TFLQFQ
+760 TK
-766 QLGDLIALG
+766 QLMLKFAKLNILK
-775 QQLAVLTGDGF
+775 Q
-786 QHHHAGK
+786 
-793 IHHYTHHNR
+793 
-802 YTAGD
+802 
-807 DPAAI
+807 
-812 GAQQLFDTPAAA
+812 
-824 PNRNPHNGCGE
+824 

>member
-6 QGLNNPQKEA
+6 NGLNSPQKEA
-16 VTTVEG
+16 VTTIEG

-53 SIMALTFT
+53 AIMALTFT

-67 MKDRIMKLVDPHA
+67 MKERIMKLVDAHS

-109 FTIYDTDDSKQLINA
+109 FTIYDTDDSKQLINS

-149 SALYTPEDYCNNFE
+149 SALYTAEDYCNNFD
-163 IQQQDLRANKPLVGE
+163 IQQQDIRANKPLIGE

-183 NNRLQRAN
+183 NARLQRAN

-264 ANIQNILNFKNDY
+264 ANIQNILNFKTDY
-277 PEQKLIRL
+277 PGQKLIRL

-313 VWSDKEEGELI
+313 VWSDNEEGDLI

-330 SDNEE
+330 SDGEE
-335 GTLVANSIF
+335 GILVANSIF
-344 GYKMSRQLNNKDFAI
+344 GYKMSQQLNNKDFAI

-369 IEEALR
+369 LEEALR
-375 KQDIRYRI
+375 KKNIPYKI

-433 MVVADERQKGIW
+433 MVVADERNKGIW
-445 DVISSETEPMPNDFN
+445 DVIANENEPMPQDFN
-460 SGTVTKL
+460 SGTANKL

-472 MIRSFQTLLD
+472 MIKSFQTLLD

-496 VGIIKVL
+496 VGIIKDL
-503 KEDDTPEGVARVQ
+503 KEDDTPEGAARVD

-532 VDEVTGEQNTVTLNK
+532 VDEVTGEQNEVTLNK
-547 FMEDVALLTDQD
+547 FMEDVALLSDQD
-559 KKDDEDDDYV
+559 KKDDENADYV

-603 REDLE
+603 REELE

-622 TKLVLSHAESRYRWG
+622 KKLVLSYAESRYRWG
-637 NLTLSEPSRF
+637 NMTLSEPSRF
-647 IEEIDPSLIE
+647 IEEIDESLIE

-666 TSSFNEGVNFSNPF
+666 TSSFNEGINFSNPF
-680 SKSFQTTRKFQKKTM
+680 SRSFQEKKEFQKRTT
-695 QSDTPYINKGTQK
+695 QS
-708 TESSEKFNSSD
+708 SSD
-719 FNPASPDE
+719 ATSKSASSATPININTSKNNDSDFVAAAPDD
-727 IVEGMIV
+727 IAEGMRV

-741 GRVEKVEG
+741 GTVAKVEG
-749 VGPNKKANVFS
+749 VGPNKKATVIFDECGS
-760 TFLQFQ
+760 K
-766 QLGDLIALG
+766 QLMLKFAKLNIL
-775 QQLAVLTGDGF
+775 
-786 QHHHAGK
+786 K
-793 IHHYTHHNR
+793 
-802 YTAGD
+802 
-807 DPAAI
+807 
-812 GAQQLFDTPAAA
+812 
-824 PNRNPHNGCGE
+824 